1 MKERLFILI
10 ATLCIAV
17 SCGTKVEPE
26 LFSVVDVTV
35 ATEDGAAVVSMTVS
49 PSLEGNQFKNLN
61 TGMNYTMPQ
70 FADNHCR
77 MRVQKGVYVIGFDGV
92 ATLPGGVRSRVR
104 HYSHIEPVN
113 AVNLLNASETIT
125 LDLIYL
131 D

>member
-1 MKERLFILI
+1 MKTRFFILI
-10 ATLCIAV
+10 AALCLAC

-26 LFSVVDVTV
+26 LFSVVEVNL
-35 ATEDGAAVVSMTVS
+35 ATEDGEPVVSMTVS

-61 TGMNYTMPQ
+61 TGINYSFPQ
-70 FADNHCR
+70 FQNSHCT

-92 ATLPGGVRSRVR
+92 ASLPGGVRRRVR
-104 HYSHIEPVN
+104 HYSHIDPVN
-113 AVNLLNASETIT
+113 AVNLLDASETIT